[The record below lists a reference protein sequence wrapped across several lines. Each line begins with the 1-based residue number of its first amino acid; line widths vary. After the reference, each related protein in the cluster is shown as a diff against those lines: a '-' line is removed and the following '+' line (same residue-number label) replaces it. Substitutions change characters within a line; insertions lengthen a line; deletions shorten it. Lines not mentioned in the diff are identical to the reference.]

1 MALIWA
7 DGFEHYG
14 TGPTAIANMKAGS
27 WSDVGSY
34 NTIETTIV
42 RTGSY
47 AIRTGMNV
55 LSASILRRVLPG
67 GPRQTVGT
75 GFGMYM
81 VSSSNGN
88 MGIQFLNSSG
98 PILTATIEADGSVI
112 FHRGTFQGAVI
123 GLTDSGLITPGVF
136 QHIEI
141 AVHFNPVVG
150 WIEMRIEG
158 VTVFRVE
165 EANTGTGGATIIQYG
180 NVSISFY
187 SGVQTIFDDVFA
199 WDDSGDTNNTFI
211 GPARVLTYV
220 VEGDDD
226 ATMSVHG
233 ADTPSE
239 AVSEIP
245 QDGDTSYIRADEVGK
260 YASFTLPA
268 LPPEVV
274 AMPGIF
280 VQNMSRIEEAG
291 LGRIRLSL
299 INENEEIEEGEE
311 LALTPSYAYR
321 GSVFETNPSTGEMW
335 TKEELEQ
342 SILKIEKTL

>member
-14 TGPTAIANMKAGS
+14 TGTTAIENMQAGS
-27 WSDVGSY
+27 WADVGGW

-42 RTGSY
+42 RTGSC
-47 AIRTGMNV
+47 ALRLDDVT
-55 LSASILRRVLPG
+55 LSTSILRRVLPG
-67 GPRQTVGT
+67 GPRMTVGT

-81 VSSSNGN
+81 TASSNGR
-88 MGIQFLNSSG
+88 MGLQFRNSVG
-98 PILTATIEADGSVI
+98 PILTAIIEQDGSVT
-112 FHRGTFQGAVI
+112 FHRGTFEGDVI

-136 QHIEI
+136 QHIEV

-165 EANTGTGGATIIQYG
+165 EANTGTEGATAIQYG
-180 NVSISFY
+180 NVSISFF
-187 SGVQTIFDDVFA
+187 SGIETIFDDIFA
-199 WDDSGDTNNTFI
+199 WDDSGDVNNTFI

-220 VEGDDD
+220 VEGDDS

-233 ADTPSE
+233 AGTPSE

-280 VQNMSRIEEAG
+280 VQDMSRIEEAG
-291 LGRIRLSL
+291 LGRIKLSL
-299 INENEEIEEGEE
+299 IDENEEVEEGEE